1 VRAFPKLQFAYCK
14 KPNDGAEAGNQHG
27 QLTLVQ
33 TMALLVG
40 RSFYPLSSF
49 ATRDFTM
56 KS

>member
-40 RSFYPLSSF
+40 RNFHPLSSF